1 MLMLI
6 KVYDYIRSFAAPRSL
21 PARLHGQDVFDL
33 EKLLR
38 IDIEP
43 AFNHW
48 LTQHDPLETI
58 AAYWYQYAHISVTM
72 TVLVWCY
79 VSAPGLYRRARNALV
94 ITNLVGMTAFML
106 YPVMP
111 PRLLPGA
118 GFVDSNMVAGFQS
131 AHYGSVKPD
140 EFAAMP
146 SLHLSWAVW
155 TALLAM
161 ALMWGSRWRVIFL
174 AYPVI
179 TTVVVISTANHY
191 LLDVVAG
198 VVVALIAT
206 WATGQLRPGRPIP
219 LLVLVQ
225 ATQVQ
230 ATQVQ
235 TTWVQMIR
243 LRSRNVN
250 IAAPGSNGSQ
260 TVNSRYPTTPAS
272 ALVHEMP
279 PTVTNAAGSA
289 TSSAP
294 TPPGEGTRAAS
305 EETTT

>member
-21 PARLHGQDVFDL
+21 PARLHGQDVFDF
-33 EKLLR
+33 EKLLH

-43 AFNHW
+43 RFNHL
-48 LTQHDPLETI
+48 LTANETLETI
-58 AAYWYQYAHISVTM
+58 AAYWYQYAHITVTM
-72 TVLVWCY
+72 SVLVWCY

-94 ITNLVGMTAFML
+94 ITNLVGMTVFML

-111 PRLLPGA
+111 PRLLPSA

-161 ALMWGSRWRVIFL
+161 ALMWGSRWRVICL
-174 AYPVI
+174 VYPAI
-179 TTVVVISTANHY
+179 TTVVVIATANHY

-198 VVVALIAT
+198 VIVALLAT
-206 WATGQLRPGRPIP
+206 WAAGQLRPGRPVP
-219 LLVLVQ
+219 LLLLVQ
-225 ATQVQ
+225 TAR
-230 ATQVQ
+230 A
-235 TTWVQMIR
+235 QMIR
-243 LRSRNVN
+243 FRSRNVN
-250 IAAPGSNGSQ
+250 IAALGSSGSQ
-260 TVNSRYPTTPAS
+260 TVSSRYPTTPAS

-279 PTVTNAAGSA
+279 PNVTNAAGSA